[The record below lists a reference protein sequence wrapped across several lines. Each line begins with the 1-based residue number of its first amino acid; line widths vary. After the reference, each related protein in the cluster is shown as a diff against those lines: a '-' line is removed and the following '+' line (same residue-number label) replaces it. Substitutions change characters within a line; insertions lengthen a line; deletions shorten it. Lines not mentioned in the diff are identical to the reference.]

1 MSPAAVV
8 LMVVALTL
16 VWGGLAAS
24 VVFAA
29 LRSRGAKPL
38 PGRDT

>member
-1 MSPAAVV
+1 MTTAAVV

-16 VWGGLAAS
+16 VWGGFIAS
-24 VVFAA
+24 LVFAA
-29 LRSRGAKPL
+29 VRSRGKVPT